1 MATFKGNILR
11 SFGKHR
17 KANEADAEGEE
28 RRLLAA
34 EHRKPEN
41 RRPRKVTYHEI
52 MEELATGQPGRFLDR
67 KIQSLIASDMWPPQS
82 FAETFDRVRESGQ
95 DNAWTTSLPGIE
107 KLIMVGYPQ
116 VYLTIN
122 IQFGPAR
129 ATFALDGIR
138 YKVQGKTPVM
148 ALMAVHLTCTRI
160 RHPADD
166 GTTGL
171 GPHVEVLGAYED
183 Q

>member
-17 KANEADAEGEE
+17 KANEADAQGEE
-28 RRLLAA
+28 RRQLAA

-41 RRPRKVTYHEI
+41 TWPRRVKYHEI
-52 MEELATGQPGRFLDR
+52 MEDLATGQPGSFLDR
-67 KIQSLIASDMWPPQS
+67 KIQSLMSFDMWPPQS
-82 FAETFDRVRESGQ
+82 LTENYDKVRENGH

-107 KLIMVGYPQ
+107 KLIMVSYPQ
-116 VYLTIN
+116 IYRTIN

-129 ATFALDGIR
+129 ATFALDGVR
-138 YKVQGKTPVM
+138 YRVQGNTPAM
-148 ALMAVHLTCTRI
+148 ALMAVHLTCNRI

-171 GPHVEVLGAYED
+171 GPRVEVLGAD
-183 Q
+183 GHQ

>member
-11 SFGKHR
+11 SFGLHR
-17 KANEADAEGEE
+17 RANEADAEGEE

-52 MEELATGQPGRFLDR
+52 MEDLATGEPGRFRDR
-67 KIQSLIASDMWPPQS
+67 KIQSLMAFDMWPPQS
-82 FAETFDRVRESGQ
+82 MTETFDKVRESGQ
-95 DNAWTTSLPGIE
+95 DNAWTTSVPGIS
-107 KLIMVGYPQ
+107 KLIMVSYPHI
-116 VYLTIN
+116 YRTIS

-129 ATFALDGIR
+129 ATFALDGVR
-138 YKVQGKTPVM
+138 YRVPGKTPAM
-148 ALMAVHLTCTRI
+148 ALMAVHLTSNRI

-171 GPHVEVLGAYED
+171 GPRVEVLGAYEE